1 MIAIKKILCPVD
13 GSEFSNRALRH
24 AAALASWYEAEL
36 TALSVRSRIVPTGP
50 WLEGPV
56 APVLAE
62 DDPQA
67 GREHV
72 GAFVASAVGR
82 FPTRIAI
89 RGGAVVS
96 EILSEADE
104 IQADLIV
111 MGTHGVSGFERLLLG
126 SVTEKVLRKAKCP
139 VLTVPRAVKPDALEA
154 VTFKT
159 IVCGVDFS
167 ASSARALEYALSL
180 AQEAGGRI
188 VLVHALEWLPEPVR
202 TVSGNFDVP
211 EYRRQIEADTRKD
224 LEALVPEDARAWCDP
239 EFVLMHGKAY
249 RGLVDVAEARDAE
262 LIVLGTQGRGA
273 LDRALFGSTADHVVR
288 EATAPVL
295 VVPAGADAEG
305 SRSAA

>member
-13 GSEFSNRALRH
+13 GSEFSKRALRH

-56 APVLAE
+56 APLLPE

-67 GREHV
+67 GRERL
-72 GAFVASAVGR
+72 GAFVASGVGA
-82 FPTRIAI
+82 FPTRILT
-89 RGGAVVS
+89 RSGPVVG
-96 EILSEADE
+96 EILSAADE

-111 MGTHGVSGFERLLLG
+111 MGTHGISGFERLLLG

-139 VLTVPRAVKPDALEA
+139 VLTVPRAVKPESVEA
-154 VTFKT
+154 VTLKT

-167 ASSARALEYALSL
+167 ESSGRALEYALSL

-188 VLVHALEWLPEPVR
+188 VLVHSLEWLPEPMP
-202 TVSGNFDVP
+202 TVSRNFDIP
-211 EYRRQIEADTRKD
+211 EYRRQVEDDTRKD

-239 EFVLMHGKAY
+239 EFVLVHGKPY
-249 RGLVDVAEARDAE
+249 RGLLQVAGDKDAD
-262 LIVLGTQGRGA
+262 LIVLGTHGRGA
-273 LDRALFGSTADHVVR
+273 LDRAIFGSTADHVVR

-295 VVPAGADAEG
+295 VVPAVAGA
-305 SRSAA
+305 